1 MGRTPGCSWERL
13 HRGAWTIE
21 EDSVLINYINAHG
34 PGRWGS
40 LPKRAGLERSGKSCR
55 LRWVNY
61 LRSDIKRGNISP
73 EEEELIIRMHRLL
86 GSRWALIAGRLP
98 GRTGHEIRNYW
109 NSHTF
114 KKHTLENRIV
124 NDESLCFDNMKET
137 VLNKTAVEISSPSPL
152 KPTAVR
158 PREAPVT
165 DYHSDQFVQYLLNVD
180 SVDLDT
186 SNLLLDFLPP
196 LPPTEF
202 STDFSIDDCEI
213 KDSMVIINCKK

>member
-1 MGRTPGCSWERL
+1 MGRAPGCSRERV
-13 HRGAWTIE
+13 HRGAWTIN
-21 EDSVLINYINAHG
+21 EDSVLINYINTHG

-73 EEEELIIRMHRLL
+73 EEEELIIRMHRLI

-109 NSHTF
+109 STHMC
-114 KKHTLENRIV
+114 KKLMLENRILNV
-124 NDESLCFDNMKET
+124 ESLCFDNMKET
-137 VLNKTAVEISSPSPL
+137 VLNKTAVEINHPSPL
-152 KPTAVR
+152 KPIAVR
-158 PREAPVT
+158 PHEVSVT
-165 DYHSDQFVQYLLNVD
+165 DYHSDHFVHYLLSVD

-186 SNLLLDFLPP
+186 SNLSLDFLPP
-196 LPPTEF
+196 LPPPEF

-213 KDSMVIINCKK
+213 KDSMVIVNFKK